1 MYYDLDDIAKDQQTL
16 PCKFNVTVPNLGY
29 LVGAPGTEMKK
40 DATVDLPV
48 WLLRILAQ
56 TPIAPDSTTPFVTP
70 LPTKEFA
77 ARVLNA
83 LKSDPSSV
91 DLRLLSPVF
100 FRLAEQWLTL
110 MDAPE
115 LASVLIESFK
125 NRAAEIADLA
135 TAKTTRDASEF
146 LQRLDSTESRLY
158 RSTHEANKDLKT
170 WLATNQL

>member
-1 MYYDLDDIAKDQQTL
+1 M
-16 PCKFNVTVPNLGY
+16 
-29 LVGAPGTEMKK
+29 
-40 DATVDLPV
+40 
-48 WLLRILAQ
+48 LRILAQ

-135 TAKTTRDASEF
+135 TAKLLEMHLNSYNDWILPNPASIG
-146 LQRLDSTESRLY
+146 LRMKQI
-158 RSTHEANKDLKT
+158 KI
-170 WLATNQL
+170 